1 MSTSFMRRAAVASAS
16 KSSYVPFQP
25 DGWVHDLK
33 LIQVWQWADLP
44 YNFDGA
50 LTLCEDLGMTGLLIK
65 ALDGKYWMGDIEPSP
80 IAVSSVRDCHELWQ
94 RAFERGLYVFFW
106 TNPRQADWQAQAN
119 TTADIALASDGV
131 LLDIEPYAEFWGAWA
146 EVGLARR
153 FMQAIRARAADA
165 YVALQPDPRTNA
177 LQALRIAE
185 WTEQADGV
193 WGQHYW
199 NDFHTDPE
207 AELAH
212 ARDLG
217 QVLGTP
223 ICPTLPGNYG
233 GAYPLDTIS
242 TFPGFAVWR
251 AGSTPMSTLI
261 ALGNTPVAGLTTK
274 KIGRRP

>member
-1 MSTSFMRRAAVASAS
+1 MSTSTMRRAMSVASS
-16 KSSYVPFQP
+16 RHLVSHETETWTHY
-25 DGWVHDLK
+25 LK
-33 LIQVWQWADLP
+33 LIQIWQWADLP
-44 YNFDGA
+44 YSFDGA
-50 LTLCEDLGMTGLLIK
+50 LSLCEDLGMTGLLIK
-65 ALDGKYWMGDIEPSP
+65 ALDGKYWMGDIDPSP
-80 IAVSSVRDCHELWQ
+80 IAVGSVRDCHELWQ

-106 TNPRQADWQAQAN
+106 TNPRQSDWQAQASI
-119 TTADIALASDGV
+119 TADIALATDGA
-131 LLDIEPYAEFWGAWA
+131 LLDIEPYDQFWGAWA
-146 EVGLARR
+146 QAGLARS
-153 FMQAIRARAADA
+153 FMQAIRARAPDA

-185 WTEQADGV
+185 WNEYSDGL

-199 NDFHTDPE
+199 NDFQTDPQ
-207 AELAH
+207 AELQH

-217 QVLGTP
+217 QVFGTP

-233 GAYPLDTIS
+233 GTYPLATIS

-261 ALGNTPVAGLTTK
+261 ALGNTPVAGLSTK